1 MDMGVDVDVGMG
13 MGMGVGV
20 DMGVIMGVS
29 VSVRF
34 NVISDGDCGVTSID
48 SVRHS
53 FCSGYG
59 RFPALCCPDMFQV
72 RRIEA
77 EM

>member
-1 MDMGVDVDVGMG
+1 
-13 MGMGVGV
+13 
-20 DMGVIMGVS
+20 
-29 VSVRF
+29 VRF